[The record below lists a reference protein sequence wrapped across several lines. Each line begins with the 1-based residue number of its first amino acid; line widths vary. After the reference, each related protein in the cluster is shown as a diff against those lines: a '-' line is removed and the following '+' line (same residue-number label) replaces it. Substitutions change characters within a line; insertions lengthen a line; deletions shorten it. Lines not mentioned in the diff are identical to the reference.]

1 MAYNVLLVDD
11 HKILRDGIK
20 TILERTADFRVVG
33 EAESGADA
41 VSACRKLHPDLVLMD
56 IGLPGLNGIEA
67 TIEVLRHCPRTKVMM
82 LSMYDD
88 ENSVVAA
95 KLSEVPVNSGKIF
108 KFGNKPGILVHTSS
122 GEFKAFS
129 AVCTHLECIVQ
140 YRDDTKQIWCA
151 CHNGQYNLSGKNI
164 GGPPPRP
171 LEEYKV
177 NTRGDDVVVTRA

>member
-1 MAYNVLLVDD
+1 MNDRTRKRGMENSESRQQPGTTRRRFLYYLL
-11 HKILRDGIK
+11 G
-20 TILERTADFRVVG
+20 TTAIATFGAIVYPIFKFMSPPQVI
-33 EAESGADA
+33 ES
-41 VSACRKLHPDLVLMD
+41 
-56 IGLPGLNGIEA
+56 
-67 TIEVLRHCPRTKVMM
+67 T
-82 LSMYDD
+82 

-108 KFGNKPGILVHTSS
+108 KFGNKPGIIVRTSA
-122 GEFKAFS
+122 GELKALS

-140 YRDDTKQIWCA
+140 YRPDTKQMWCA

-177 NTRGDDVVVTRA
+177 NTRGDEVVVTRA

>member
-1 MAYNVLLVDD
+1 MNPDIRTNANQVLGPPGSPP
-11 HKILRDGIK
+11 R
-20 TILERTADFRVVG
+20 RTFLDYLLGTSALATLGAIVYPIFRFMSPPQIV
-33 EAESGADA
+33 ESA
-41 VSACRKLHPDLVLMD
+41 
-56 IGLPGLNGIEA
+56 
-67 TIEVLRHCPRTKVMM
+67 
-82 LSMYDD
+82 

-95 KLSEVPVNSGKIF
+95 KLSEVPPNSGKIF
-108 KFGNKPGILVHTSS
+108 KFGTKPGILVHTAS

-177 NTRGDDVVVTRA
+177 NTRGDDVVVTRS

>member
-1 MAYNVLLVDD
+1 MTSNLDGRQTKSFGSPGPTPPTRRSFLDYLL
-11 HKILRDGIK
+11 GS
-20 TILERTADFRVVG
+20 TALATLGAIVYPIFKFMSPPQVV
-33 EAESGADA
+33 ESA
-41 VSACRKLHPDLVLMD
+41 
-56 IGLPGLNGIEA
+56 
-67 TIEVLRHCPRTKVMM
+67 
-82 LSMYDD
+82 

-108 KFGNKPGILVHTSS
+108 KFGNKPGILVHTAT

-177 NTRGDDVVVTRA
+177 NTRGDDVVVTRS